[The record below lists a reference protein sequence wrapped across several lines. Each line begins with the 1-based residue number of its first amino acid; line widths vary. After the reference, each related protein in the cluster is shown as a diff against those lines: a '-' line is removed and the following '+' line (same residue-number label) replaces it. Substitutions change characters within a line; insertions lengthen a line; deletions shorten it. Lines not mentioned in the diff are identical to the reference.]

1 MTEREFV
8 ECNYL
13 RQQWINEASGTVSMS
28 SPETGKEGE
37 YAILLLSH
45 YDMTRGELAGAI
57 GELVGASEW
66 LAIVTGENSY
76 KLLHCLHKY
85 LPRKNRIAYLVGT
98 ECKEHSTNKTKG
110 RILWHS
116 CYRLCCIHKRFM
128 DCAVTLW
135 ENSRNYGRFRPS
147 IYEQILE
154 ELKE

>member
-13 RQQWINEASGTVSMS
+13 RQQWINEASGNVSMS

-45 YDMTRGELAGAI
+45 YDMAS

-66 LAIVTGENSY
+66 LAVVTGEKTY
-76 KLLHCLHKY
+76 RLLHWIHKY
-85 LPRKNRIAYLVGT
+85 LPRNNRIAYLVGT

-116 CYRLCCIHKRFM
+116 CYRLCCVHKRFM
-128 DCAVTLW
+128 DCAITAW
-135 ENSRNYGRFRPS
+135 ENSKRYGEIPLNNA
-147 IYEQILE
+147 EELLD
-154 ELKE
+154 ELKEEKE

>member
-1 MTEREFV
+1 MNEREFV

-13 RQQWINEASGTVSMS
+13 RQQWIKEASGNVSMS

-37 YAILLLSH
+37 YAILLISH
-45 YDMTRGELAGAI
+45 YDMES

-66 LAIVTGENSY
+66 LAVVTGEKSY

-85 LPRKNRIAYLVGT
+85 LPRNNRIAYLVNT

-128 DCAVTLW
+128 DCAISAW
-135 ENSRNYGRFRPS
+135 ENSRNYGKFCPQDA
-147 IYEQILE
+147 ETILDE
-154 ELKE
+154 SRSKNND

>member
-1 MTEREFV
+1 MNNREFV

-13 RQQWINEASGTVSMS
+13 RQQWINEASGNVSMS

-45 YDMTRGELAGAI
+45 YDMVS

-66 LAIVTGENSY
+66 LGMVTSEKSY
-76 KLLHCLHKY
+76 RLLHCIHKY
-85 LPRKNRIAYLVGT
+85 LPRNNRIAYLVGT

-128 DCAVTLW
+128 DCAISAW
-135 ENSRNYGRFRPS
+135 ENSRNYGKFRPN
-147 IYEQILE
+147 IVETILD
-154 ELKE
+154 ELEDEKE